1 MKMNE
6 KLQQVQE
13 EALALCAPVFDEMK
27 EISLYN
33 TQKVLEAF
41 RNHHLSAYHF
51 APSNGYGYGDP
62 GREELEEIWKDIF
75 KAESALVRPQFVSGT
90 HALATVLLALLEPG
104 DTMVSAVGAP
114 YDTMQSVIGISGN
127 APGNLK
133 SKGVHYK
140 EVPLKNNTYDLEAI
154 TDAVDEN
161 TKLVEIQR
169 SRGYMLRDSLFPS
182 DIRKIIETVK
192 AKNPN
197 AICFVDNCYGEFTC
211 KEEPIELGADITAGS
226 LIKNAGGGLA
236 PTGAYICG
244 REDLVELCS
253 YVWTAPGLGAEMGS
267 YAASYRP
274 FFDGLFLA
282 PHITRQAM
290 MSAEFCAA
298 VFKVLGFD
306 VVPEPGH
313 LRTDLIT
320 AITLGSEENMCSF
333 AEAVQNWSPVDSDA
347 VPVPGPMPGYTDPII
362 MAAGTFVQGSTIEM
376 SADGPVRPPYIMYF
390 QGGLVFEH
398 TMLAVMGAA
407 EKILAAR
414 GGLED

>member
-1 MKMNE
+1 MNE

-140 EVPLKNNTYDLEAI
+140 EVPL
-154 TDAVDEN
+154 
-161 TKLVEIQR
+161 
-169 SRGYMLRDSLFPS
+169 
-182 DIRKIIETVK
+182 
-192 AKNPN
+192 
-197 AICFVDNCYGEFTC
+197 
-211 KEEPIELGADITAGS
+211 
-226 LIKNAGGGLA
+226 
-236 PTGAYICG
+236 
-244 REDLVELCS
+244 
-253 YVWTAPGLGAEMGS
+253 
-267 YAASYRP
+267 
-274 FFDGLFLA
+274 
-282 PHITRQAM
+282 
-290 MSAEFCAA
+290 
-298 VFKVLGFD
+298 
-306 VVPEPGH
+306 
-313 LRTDLIT
+313 LRT
-320 AITLGSEENMCSF
+320 TLTIWKPLQMLLMKI
-333 AEAVQNWSPVDSDA
+333 QN
-347 VPVPGPMPGYTDPII
+347 
-362 MAAGTFVQGSTIEM
+362 
-376 SADGPVRPPYIMYF
+376 
-390 QGGLVFEH
+390 L
-398 TMLAVMGAA
+398 
-407 EKILAAR
+407 
-414 GGLED
+414 